1 MVTSGRSAARVFE
14 SRIDFN
20 FSAAS
25 YGANQSNRSKALTHD
40 FSIPREGEATAIDE
54 KQLWKYF

>member
-1 MVTSGRSAARVFE
+1 MVTSGRSATRLLE

-20 FSAAS
+20 FSATS

-40 FSIPREGEATAIDE
+40 FNV
-54 KQLWKYF
+54 